1 MFYELATLSGPLLK
15 LAEMDAAAQDWVA
28 DAAAGTVCG
37 RWRTDIGPL
46 GQVLLLRQFDSE
58 RNLGEERRRAL
69 LNRDPFR
76 VRGLAASIAQESYQ
90 RFPFLPPV
98 APRNAGGVYEFRTYF
113 LTVGGLPATIE
124 GWKAAI
130 EPAKDYTDHLVINM
144 FALDGRPRIV
154 HLWGFDSLRQRS
166 ELRERHYAAGT
177 WPPKGGPEH
186 IDHATSVI
194 ALSNDGSPLS

>member
-15 LAEMDAAAQDWVA
+15 LAEMDSAAQEWMA
-28 DAAAGTVCG
+28 DAAAGTVLG

-46 GQVLLLRQFDSE
+46 GQVLLLRQFDSWKF
-58 RNLGEERRRAL
+58 LSEERRRTL
-69 LNRDPFR
+69 LDGDPFR
-76 VRGLAASIAQESYQ
+76 VRGLATSVAQESYEG
-90 RFPFLPPV
+90 FPFLPPA
-98 APRNAGGVYEFRTYF
+98 APRRAGGIYEFRTYF
-113 LTVGGLPATIE
+113 LTVGGLPATLE

-144 FALDGRPRIV
+144 FALDGRPRIL
-154 HLWGFDSLRQRS
+154 HIWGFDSLRQRS

-194 ALSNDGSPLS
+194 ALSNDGSLLS